1 MAVIH
6 HRFLRSPLSAAV
18 IAALSV
24 SPLYAQENTPLGT
37 VTVTAQQAATKVET
51 PFIETPQSVSTITRE
66 QMDNRGVS
74 TVQRATDYTPG
85 VYSNQHLLRWLENHG
100 GCQLP

>member
-1 MAVIH
+1 MLTSH

-24 SPLYAQENTPLGT
+24 SPLYAQENTTLGT

-51 PFIETPQSVSTITRE
+51 PFIEIKSAPPTVLTISCCAGFR
-66 QMDNRGVS
+66 
-74 TVQRATDYTPG
+74 TVA
-85 VYSNQHLLRWLENHG
+85 
-100 GCQLP
+100 